1 MMKSPVYHTTL
12 LLLAGLVIA
21 LSLPGMVLAQLTD
34 PSDSIT
40 GQRGAMQIYKYDA
53 RSSALAGAN
62 IAEAVDVSAIN
73 LNPAALSFVRNPNAL
88 QMTMHQNWNNN
99 MMMQNFTLPA
109 MMNYSH
115 SFATQFGLH
124 HSGARATNPGSG
136 AWPTPDLSMYQ
147 ADFAYAWSFENIL
160 SVGVFNNISFA
171 RNENAR
177 FWTYFANIGVMYAPS
192 RTISYGLTL
201 KGLGR
206 SITYEILEGGRT
218 ILGSQALRQSLE
230 LGTTLHFPVDS
241 DERYMSLSISNE
253 KRFGENGMW
262 YKGGL
267 ELKPTSVLS
276 LRTGILFHPDIR
288 PIPRFGFGLGGD
300 VFSLDYT
307 FSYRRVVDHQFHQL
321 GLTLQ
326 F

>member
-1 MMKSPVYHTTL
+1 MMKLPIYTIPL
-12 LLLAGLVIA
+12 LFVA
-21 LSLPGMVLAQLTD
+21 MVLALLTPGLSSAQLIEPD
-34 PSDSIT
+34 DAIG
-40 GQRGAMQIYKYDA
+40 GQRGAMQVYKYDA

-62 IAEAVDVSAIN
+62 IAEAVGVTAIN
-73 LNPAALSFVRNPNAL
+73 LNPAALSFVRNTDAF

-109 MMNYSH
+109 MVNYSH
-115 SFATQFGLH
+115 RMAAQIGIH
-124 HSGARATNPGSG
+124 HSGANATNPGSG

-147 ADFAYAWSFENIL
+147 TDFAYAWSFENIL

-171 RNENAR
+171 RNEHAR
-177 FWTYFANIGVMYAPS
+177 FWTYFANVGVMYAPS
-192 RTISYGLTL
+192 QTISYGLTL

-206 SITYEILEGGRT
+206 SITYEILESGRT
-218 ILGSQALRQSLE
+218 VLGSQALRQSLE

-267 ELKPTSVLS
+267 ELKPSSVLA

-288 PIPRFGFGLGGD
+288 PIPRFGFGLVGG
-300 VFSLDYT
+300 VISLDYT
-307 FSYRRVVDHQFHQL
+307 LSYRRVVDEQFHQL
-321 GLTLQ
+321 GLTVQ